1 MGRLEGKVALV
12 TGAARG
18 QGRSHAVMLAEEG
31 ATVIALDICQ
41 DIATVPYGLG
51 TDADLAETAKLV
63 EACDQ
68 RVLSRAVDVRDLA
81 GLRAVV
87 DDAVA
92 EFGGIDIACINHG
105 ILSVGMALD
114 LDEDAFDD
122 VLAVNLGGVW
132 RTIKA
137 VAPRMIEQG
146 KGGSIVIT
154 SSVAGI
160 VGLGMM
166 AHYSA
171 AKHGVVGL
179 MRALVQELSGR
190 SIRVNCVHPGSVPT
204 PMIMN
209 EAIYTAFG
217 MDSAE
222 GMARAQGSLS
232 ALPVDFLDPED
243 ISRAVVYL
251 ASDES
256 RYVTGQTLA
265 VDAGFTTKVG

>member
-18 QGRSHAVMLAEEG
+18 QGRSHAVMLAQEG

-51 TDADLAETAKLV
+51 TDADLAETVKLV

-68 RVLSRAVDVRDLA
+68 RALGRAVDVRDLA
-81 GLRAVV
+81 GLRALV

-114 LDEDAFDD
+114 LEEDVFDD
-122 VLAVNLGGVW
+122 ILAVNLGGVW

-146 KGGSIVIT
+146 RGGSIVIT

-179 MRALVQELSGR
+179 MRALVQELSPH
-190 SIRVNCVHPGSVPT
+190 SIRVNCVHPGSVST
-204 PMIMN
+204 KMIMN

-222 GMARAQGSLS
+222 GMAQAQGSLS
-232 ALPVDFLDPED
+232 TLPIDFLDPED
-243 ISRAVVYL
+243 ISRTVVYL